1 MKNNKHIA
9 IIGGTGMLGLPVV
22 TEFIN
27 AGFKVTALVRD
38 SVKANRV
45 LPKGVNLIVADL
57 RDKSVLVDA
66 LKGVDGVYLNLSV
79 TPSER
84 KNDFHPE
91 KEGLASLIES
101 AKKNNIK
108 RIGYL
113 SSIISRDYVDIDWW
127 VFDMKREAISTIK
140 KSGLAYN
147 IFYPSSFMENL
158 NNTFIKG
165 NKLSIVGKP
174 LYKNWWIAGEDYG
187 RQVARSF
194 EILKD
199 GENREYNIQGTEALM
214 IGEAVEIFV
223 RNYKMQTLKVGKA
236 PLGLLKF
243 IGLFN
248 PQLKYISKILEV
260 INNCEE
266 KFEAQST
273 WDELGKPKLTIEEYT
288 KQLNK

>member
-1 MKNNKHIA
+1 MENNKHIA

-22 TEFIN
+22 KEFIN

-158 NNTFIKG
+158 NNTFIQG
-165 NKLSIVGKP
+165 NKVSIVGKP

-288 KQLNK
+288 KKLNK